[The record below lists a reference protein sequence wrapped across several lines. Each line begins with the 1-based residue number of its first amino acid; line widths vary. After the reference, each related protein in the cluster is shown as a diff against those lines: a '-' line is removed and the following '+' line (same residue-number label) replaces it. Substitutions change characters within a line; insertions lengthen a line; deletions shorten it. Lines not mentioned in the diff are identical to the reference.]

1 MTYTDIS
8 EKGLETLIVSQLI
21 SNGKISE
28 PNSKLKQQIKIPG
41 YVEGSSHNFDKDH
54 AVDIKFLLQ
63 FIASTQPKTY
73 KELNLAA
80 DISTREKFLH
90 RLQGEIAKRGIIDVL
105 RNGVQHNAHLSLIHI
120 SEPTRPY

>member
-54 AVDIKFLLQ
+54 AVDIKFLL
-63 FIASTQPKTY
+63 
-73 KELNLAA
+73 
-80 DISTREKFLH
+80 
-90 RLQGEIAKRGIIDVL
+90 
-105 RNGVQHNAHLSLIHI
+105 
-120 SEPTRPY
+120 